1 MNNNIDEKEAEL
13 RHNYRIARALLNKL
27 YFNINDLKTWQELF
41 NLVKKNPEI
50 DDDFWWELCKLDF
63 TKIKYFPI
71 KSLLAGMLN
80 LKKDNPNIS
89 KIFDYIYFENTVYL
103 EKYEERVKNNRI
115 PTFIIYM
122 AGMFGV
128 AFFNAV
134 NFLLLFYAP
143 LNFKEILFNLIV
155 GCYLSG
161 LVYEIIERQDLFKW
175 EIPYFEN
182 SKFLMY
188 KWAYIPIIIFYLY
201 MNILSLYTQGAYYNI
216 EYKYKIFLTVYVVA
230 LFVCN
235 SLFKLVNYSGFVY
248 KFYVGLFKIILTL
261 IWLSLIS
268 AYLFVNINYISLL
281 LIIVTIIIFICFR
294 SLKKVTIGRN
304 LKLLFY
310 PMTFFYLT
318 YMIVLFAISLDFIT
332 TNYNIMGSFSILL
345 YISGALAVVIRI
357 FSSKS
362 SVEF

>member
-1 MNNNIDEKEAEL
+1 MNSNIDEKEAEL
-13 RHNYRIARALLNKL
+13 RYNYRFARALLNKL

-41 NLVKKNPEI
+41 DLVKKNPEI

-128 AFFNAV
+128 AFFNTV

-182 SKFLMY
+182 SKFLVY

-201 MNILSLYTQGAYYNI
+201 MNILLLYTQGAYYNI
-216 EYKYKIFLTVYVVA
+216 EYKYKIEGVRIIRTFYFA
-230 LFVCN
+230 IY
-235 SLFKLVNYSGFVY
+235 YSILIPFD
-248 KFYVGLFKIILTL
+248 KSKIGIAIANTMNATNRE
-261 IWLSLIS
+261 IK
-268 AYLFVNINYISLL
+268 
-281 LIIVTIIIFICFR
+281 TIIKGC
-294 SLKKVTIGRN
+294 KYCK
-304 LKLLFY
+304 
-310 PMTFFYLT
+310 
-318 YMIVLFAISLDFIT
+318 
-332 TNYNIMGSFSILL
+332 IL
-345 YISGALAVVIRI
+345 ST
-357 FSSKS
+357 
-362 SVEF
+362 E

>member
-1 MNNNIDEKEAEL
+1 MNSNIDEKEAEL
-13 RHNYRIARALLNKL
+13 RHNYRFARALLNKL

-41 NLVKKNPEI
+41 DLVKKNPEI

-80 LKKDNPNIS
+80 LKKDDPNIS

-175 EIPYFEN
+175 EKPYFEN

-188 KWAYIPIIIFYLY
+188 KWAYIPIIMFYLY
-201 MNILSLYTQGAYYNI
+201 MNILLLYTQGAYYNI
-216 EYKYKIFLTVYVVA
+216 EYKYKI
-230 LFVCN
+230 
-235 SLFKLVNYSGFVY
+235 
-248 KFYVGLFKIILTL
+248 
-261 IWLSLIS
+261 
-268 AYLFVNINYISLL
+268 
-281 LIIVTIIIFICFR
+281 
-294 SLKKVTIGRN
+294 
-304 LKLLFY
+304 
-310 PMTFFYLT
+310 
-318 YMIVLFAISLDFIT
+318 
-332 TNYNIMGSFSILL
+332 
-345 YISGALAVVIRI
+345 
-357 FSSKS
+357 
-362 SVEF
+362 

>member
-80 LKKDNPNIS
+80 LKKDDPNIS

-103 EKYEERVKNNRI
+103 EKYEEKLKYNRI
-115 PTFIIYM
+115 PSFIVFM
-122 AGMFGV
+122 AGTFGV
-128 AFFNAV
+128 AFFNVV
-134 NFLLLFYAP
+134 NFLLLFCVP
-143 LNFKEILFNLIV
+143 LNFKEILFNLII
-155 GCYLSG
+155 GFYLSG
-161 LVYEIIERQDLFKW
+161 LVYEITERKNMFRWQ
-175 EIPYFEN
+175 IPYFEN
-182 SKFLMY
+182 SKFLAY
-188 KWAYIPIIIFYLY
+188 EWSYIPIIIFYLY
-201 MNILSLYTQGAYYNI
+201 MNISLLYSQGMDYYI
-216 EYKYKIFLTVYVVA
+216 SPQYKVF
-230 LFVCN
+230 LFVYIVILFVIN
-235 SLFKLVNYSGFVY
+235 TLFKLVNYADFAY
-248 KFYVGLFKIILTL
+248 KSYAVIFKLITLLMWFYIVFMYLVGQMD
-261 IWLSLIS
+261 
-268 AYLFVNINYISLL
+268 ISLP
-281 LIIVTIIIFICFR
+281 LIIVTIIIIICFK

-310 PMTFFYLT
+310 PMTLFYLT
-318 YMIVLFAISLDFIT
+318 YMILICTKYGDLIGQI
-332 TNYNIMGSFSILL
+332 NILL
-345 YISGALAVVIRI
+345 YICGALAIVIKF

-362 SVEF
+362 SVKF

>member
-1 MNNNIDEKEAEL
+1 MNNNIDETEAQL
-13 RHNYRIARALLNKL
+13 RQNYRVALQLLNRL
-27 YFNINDLKTWQELF
+27 NYNINDLKTWKELF
-41 NLVKKNPEI
+41 DLVKNNPEI
-50 DDDFWWELCKLDF
+50 DDNFWWELCKLDF
-63 TKIKYFPI
+63 TEIKYFPI
-71 KSLLAGMLN
+71 KSLLAGILKH
-80 LKKDNPNIS
+80 KKDDPNIS
-89 KIFDYIYFENTVYL
+89 KIFDYIYFENRVYL

-122 AGMFGV
+122 AGVFGV

-175 EIPYFEN
+175 EKPYFEN
-182 SKFLMY
+182 SKFLVY

-201 MNILSLYTQGAYYNI
+201 MNILLLYTLGAYYNI
-216 EYKYKIFLTVYVVA
+216 EYKYKIFLTIYVVA

-235 SLFKLVNYSGFVY
+235 SLFKLVNYSNFVY

-268 AYLFVNINYISLL
+268 AYLFANINYSSLL
-281 LIIVTIIIFICFR
+281 LIIVTIIIIICFK

-318 YMIVLFAISLDFIT
+318 YMIVLFTISLDLIT
-332 TNYNIMGSFSILL
+332 TNYNIMGPLSILL
-345 YISGALAVVIRI
+345 YISGTLAVVIRI

-362 SVEF
+362 LVKF

>member
-1 MNNNIDEKEAEL
+1 MNSNIDEKEAEL
-13 RHNYRIARALLNKL
+13 RHNYRFARALLNKL

-41 NLVKKNPEI
+41 DLVKKNPEI

-143 LNFKEILFNLIV
+143 LNFKEILF
-155 GCYLSG
+155 
-161 LVYEIIERQDLFKW
+161 
-175 EIPYFEN
+175 
-182 SKFLMY
+182 
-188 KWAYIPIIIFYLY
+188 
-201 MNILSLYTQGAYYNI
+201 
-216 EYKYKIFLTVYVVA
+216 
-230 LFVCN
+230 
-235 SLFKLVNYSGFVY
+235 
-248 KFYVGLFKIILTL
+248 
-261 IWLSLIS
+261 
-268 AYLFVNINYISLL
+268 
-281 LIIVTIIIFICFR
+281 
-294 SLKKVTIGRN
+294 
-304 LKLLFY
+304 
-310 PMTFFYLT
+310 
-318 YMIVLFAISLDFIT
+318 
-332 TNYNIMGSFSILL
+332 
-345 YISGALAVVIRI
+345 
-357 FSSKS
+357 
-362 SVEF
+362 